1 MKSRLILWTGPKHS
15 GKTSSAARL
24 AQKAKSSGFSVAGLL
39 APAIYTDGR
48 LTGFE
53 ALDLKTNERVPLA
66 ERKRNPTAPATGE
79 FIFSKDGLEF
89 GKNALSIESVE
100 STDLIIVDEFGPLE
114 LNGSG
119 WREDVDSILST
130 LNAVLLLVV
139 REQITEKVK
148 KLYSSV
154 TPIQLEAAESSSVPK
169 VIEILRNSR

>member
-15 GKTSSAARL
+15 GKTSSTARL
-24 AQKAKSSGFSVAGLL
+24 AQKAKSSGFRVAGLL

-66 ERKRNPTAPATGE
+66 ERKRNPTAPEKGE
-79 FIFSKDGLEF
+79 FIFSKEGLEF

-100 STDLIIVDEFGPLE
+100 SADLIIVDEFGPLE

-130 LNAVLLLVV
+130 LNAVLLFVV

-148 KLYSSV
+148 KLYRSV

-169 VIEILRNSR
+169 VIKMLRNSQ